1 VIITSKKTFTQYQN
15 SGLVSVSLIVDRMG
29 KIGFIK
35 KVRNVSDRR
44 VVSINITPRGK
55 KLLEEA
61 SSPTIDLIKKLFSVY
76 YDAELIQMTSLVD
89 KLSGTVEEGSPGDKV
104 NKLTLKQR
112 INFLNKLGG
121 YTSRKLYQGSD
132 G

>member
-1 VIITSKKTFTQYQN
+1 
-15 SGLVSVSLIVDRMG
+15 M
-29 KIGFIK
+29 
-35 KVRNVSDRR
+35 
-44 VVSINITPRGK
+44 
-55 KLLEEA
+55 EEA